1 MGELFYT
8 GISFS
13 LQSLRPM
20 FDQPTPVKAPFKQ
33 PVLHNKNDDIAFR
46 TDHLSTVYDFNA
58 KVCICSK
65 LELSYYL

>member
-1 MGELFYT
+1 
-8 GISFS
+8 
-13 LQSLRPM
+13 M

-58 KVCICSK
+58 KVCICSE